1 MLDKSDTNISQTL
14 ATFNQHNIDVALL
27 VPTQTGMEKSIM
39 DATATLRSF
48 FKENQF
54 HDYET
59 QEKGPDAKVVKQIF
73 YVRPNTLEPAL
84 VLSDK

>member
-1 MLDKSDTNISQTL
+1 
-14 ATFNQHNIDVALL
+14 
-27 VPTQTGMEKSIM
+27 M